1 MLNATGIKMQTLR
14 LSQISDLVG
23 IKRHTLTAR
32 THSIFNKTELDRSS
46 GNNIILNSSQIRKL
60 IADRTI
66 LKPGKVIY
74 IGNLK
79 GGVGKTTLSYL
90 LSDALSTLGMRTCV
104 VDLDVQANLTNQYI
118 KINPEQKVF
127 YDLIGNTSKVSD
139 IIIKLNDTLS
149 IIPSSLRNS
158 LIEKS
163 LTVQSPK
170 HYLSWFNN
178 LCLDYLRSNFDI
190 ILVDTPPSLSTLNSV
205 FCLALESTDS
215 IVVPVC
221 PDEFSIMGVQMFL
234 EDVSDIRT
242 AYSIHEDPQTI
253 IVMNKFFQNQKT
265 NLEVLMKM
273 GNLFGDLFCDAVIK
287 DSAKLREIIND
298 KIRISDIKSGKEI
311 YQTISELLCKLS
323 VIDTREQ

>member
-1 MLNATGIKMQTLR
+1 MQTLR

-23 IKRHTLTAR
+23 LKRHTLNAR
-32 THSIFNKTELDRSS
+32 IHSIFDKTELDRSK
-46 GNNIILNSSQIRKL
+46 GNNIILNSGQIRRL
-60 IADRTI
+60 IDDRTI
-66 LKPGKVIY
+66 HEPGKVIY

-90 LSDALSTLGMRTCV
+90 LSDSLSTLGIKTCII
-104 VDLDVQANLTNQYI
+104 DLDVQANLTNQYI
-118 KINPEQKVF
+118 NISPEQPVF
-127 YDLIGNTSKVSD
+127 FDLIDGKKRISD
-139 IIIKLNDTLS
+139 IILKINDTLS
-149 IIPSSLRNS
+149 IVPSSLRNS
-158 LIEKS
+158 LIEKA
-163 LTVQSPK
+163 LTLQTPK
-170 HYLSWFNN
+170 HYLSWFNS
-178 LCLDYLRSNFDI
+178 LCLDYLRKQYDV

-205 FCLALESTDS
+205 FCLALKPTDS

-221 PDEFSIMGVQMFL
+221 PEEFSMMGVQMFL
-234 EDVSDIRT
+234 NDVNEIRT
-242 AYSIHEDPQTI
+242 SYSINEDPQTI

-311 YQTISELLCKLS
+311 YQTLNELLAKLNIIES
-323 VIDTREQ
+323 KEQ

>member
-1 MLNATGIKMQTLR
+1 MQTLR

-23 IKRHTLTAR
+23 LKRHTLNAR
-32 THSIFNKTELDRSS
+32 IHSIFDKTELDRSK
-46 GNNIILNSSQIRKL
+46 GNNIILNSGQISRL
-60 IADRTI
+60 IDDRTI
-66 LKPGKVIY
+66 HEPGKVIY

-90 LSDALSTLGMRTCV
+90 LSDSLSTLGIKTCII
-104 VDLDVQANLTNQYI
+104 DLDVQANLTNQYI
-118 KINPEQKVF
+118 NISPEQPVF
-127 YDLIGNTSKVSD
+127 FDLIDGKKRISD
-139 IIIKLNDTLS
+139 IILKINDTLS
-149 IIPSSLRNS
+149 IVPSSLRNS
-158 LIEKS
+158 LIEKA
-163 LTVQSPK
+163 LTLQTPK
-170 HYLSWFNN
+170 HYLSWFNS
-178 LCLDYLRSNFDI
+178 LCLDYLRKQYDV

-205 FCLALESTDS
+205 FCLALKPTDS

-221 PDEFSIMGVQMFL
+221 PEEFSMMGVQMFL
-234 EDVSDIRT
+234 NDVNEIRT
-242 AYSIHEDPQTI
+242 SYSINEDPQTI

-311 YQTISELLCKLS
+311 YQTLNELLAKLNIIES
-323 VIDTREQ
+323 KEQ

>member
-1 MLNATGIKMQTLR
+1 MQTLR

-23 IKRHTLTAR
+23 LKRHTLNAR
-32 THSIFNKTELDRSS
+32 IHSIFDKDELDRST
-46 GNNIILNSSQIRKL
+46 GNNIILNSAQIRRL
-60 IADRTI
+60 IDDRTI
-66 LKPGKVIY
+66 HEFGKVIY

-90 LSDALSTLGMRTCV
+90 LSDSLSTLGLKTCII
-104 VDLDVQANLTNQYI
+104 DLDVQANLTNQYI
-118 KINPEQKVF
+118 NISPEQPVF
-127 YDLIGNTSKVSD
+127 FDLIDGKKGISD
-139 IIIKLNDTLS
+139 IIIKINDTLS
-149 IIPSSLRNS
+149 IVPSSLRNS
-158 LIEKS
+158 LIEKA
-163 LTVQSPK
+163 LTLQTPK
-170 HYLSWFNN
+170 HYLSWFNS
-178 LCLDYLRSNFDI
+178 LCLDYLREQYDV

-205 FCLALESTDS
+205 FCLTLKSTDS

-221 PDEFSIMGVQMFL
+221 PEEFSMMGVQMFL
-234 EDVSDIRT
+234 NDVNEIRT
-242 AYSIHEDPQTI
+242 SYSINEDPQTI

-311 YQTISELLCKLS
+311 YHTLNEL
-323 VIDTREQ
+323 

>member
-1 MLNATGIKMQTLR
+1 MQTLR

-32 THSIFNKTELDRSS
+32 THSVFDKTELDRTS
-46 GNNIILNSSQIRKL
+46 GNNIILNSSQIRRL
-60 IADRTI
+60 IDDRTI
-66 LKPGKVIY
+66 FKPGKVIY

-90 LSDALSTLGMRTCV
+90 LSDALSTLGMNTCI

-118 KINPEQKVF
+118 NIDPGQKVF
-127 YDLIGNTSKVSD
+127 YDLIDSLSEISK
-139 IIIKLNDTLS
+139 IIVKLNDTLS

-163 LTVQSPK
+163 LTVQAPK
-170 HYLSWFNN
+170 HYLTWFNN
-178 LCLDYLRSNFDI
+178 LCLDYLRNNFDVI
-190 ILVDTPPSLSTLNSV
+190 IVDTPPSLSTLKSV
-205 FCLALESTDS
+205 FCLALKPTDS

-221 PDEFSIMGVQMFL
+221 PEEFSIMGVQMFL
-234 EDVSDIRT
+234 EDVNDIRT
-242 AYSIHEDPQTI
+242 AYNIDEDPQTI

-311 YQTISELLCKLS
+311 YQTLSELLFKMNI
-323 VIDTREQ
+323 IDTREQ

>member
-1 MLNATGIKMQTLR
+1 MQTLR

-23 IKRHTLTAR
+23 LKRHTLNAR
-32 THSIFNKTELDRSS
+32 IHSIFDKEELDRST
-46 GNNIILNSSQIRKL
+46 GNNIILNSAQIRRL
-60 IADRTI
+60 IDDRTI
-66 LKPGKVIY
+66 NEPGKVIY

-90 LSDALSTLGMRTCV
+90 LSDSLSTLGLKTCII
-104 VDLDVQANLTNQYI
+104 DLDVQANLTNQYI
-118 KINPEQKVF
+118 NINPEQPVF
-127 YDLIGNTSKVSD
+127 FDLIDGKKIISD
-139 IIIKLNDTLS
+139 IIIKINDTLS
-149 IIPSSLRNS
+149 IVPSSLRNS
-158 LIEKS
+158 LIEKA
-163 LTVQSPK
+163 LTLQAPK
-170 HYLSWFNN
+170 HYLSWFNS
-178 LCLDYLRSNFDI
+178 LCLDYLREQYDV

-205 FCLALESTDS
+205 FCLTLKPTDS

-221 PDEFSIMGVQMFL
+221 PEEFSMMGVQMFL
-234 EDVSDIRT
+234 NDVNEIRT
-242 AYSIHEDPQTI
+242 SYSINEDPQTI

-311 YQTISELLCKLS
+311 YQTLNELLAKLNIIES
-323 VIDTREQ
+323 KEQ

>member
-1 MLNATGIKMQTLR
+1 MQTLR

-23 IKRHTLTAR
+23 LKRHTLNAR
-32 THSIFNKTELDRSS
+32 IHSIFDKTELDRSK
-46 GNNIILNSSQIRKL
+46 GNNIILNSGQIRRL
-60 IADRTI
+60 IDDRTI
-66 LKPGKVIY
+66 HEPGKVIY

-90 LSDALSTLGMRTCV
+90 LSDSLSTLGIKTCII
-104 VDLDVQANLTNQYI
+104 DLDVQANLTNQYI
-118 KINPEQKVF
+118 NISPEQPVF
-127 YDLIGNTSKVSD
+127 FDLIDGKKRISD
-139 IIIKLNDTLS
+139 IILKINDTLS
-149 IIPSSLRNS
+149 IVPSSLRNS
-158 LIEKS
+158 LIEKA
-163 LTVQSPK
+163 LTLQTPK
-170 HYLSWFNN
+170 HYLSWFNS
-178 LCLDYLRSNFDI
+178 LCLDYLRKQYDV

-205 FCLALESTDS
+205 FCLTLKPTDS

-221 PDEFSIMGVQMFL
+221 PEEFSMMGVQMFL
-234 EDVSDIRT
+234 NDVNEIRT
-242 AYSIHEDPQTI
+242 SYSINEDPQTI

-311 YQTISELLCKLS
+311 YQTLNELLAKLNIIES
-323 VIDTREQ
+323 KEQ

>member
-1 MLNATGIKMQTLR
+1 MQTLR

-23 IKRHTLTAR
+23 LKRHTLNAR
-32 THSIFNKTELDRSS
+32 IHSIFDKTELDRSK
-46 GNNIILNSSQIRKL
+46 GNNIILNSCQIRRL
-60 IADRTI
+60 IDDRTI
-66 LKPGKVIY
+66 HEPGKVIY

-90 LSDALSTLGMRTCV
+90 LSDSLSTLGIKTCII
-104 VDLDVQANLTNQYI
+104 DLDVQANLTNQYI
-118 KINPEQKVF
+118 NISPEQPVF
-127 YDLIGNTSKVSD
+127 FDLIDGKKRISD
-139 IIIKLNDTLS
+139 IILKINDTLS
-149 IIPSSLRNS
+149 IVPSSLRNS
-158 LIEKS
+158 LIEKA
-163 LTVQSPK
+163 LTLQTPK
-170 HYLSWFNN
+170 HYLSWFNS
-178 LCLDYLRSNFDI
+178 LCLDYLRKQYDV

-205 FCLALESTDS
+205 FCLALKPTDS

-221 PDEFSIMGVQMFL
+221 PEEFSMMGVQMFL
-234 EDVSDIRT
+234 NDVNEIRT
-242 AYSIHEDPQTI
+242 SYSINEDPQTI

-311 YQTISELLCKLS
+311 YQTLNELLAKLNIMES
-323 VIDTREQ
+323 KEQ

>member
-1 MLNATGIKMQTLR
+1 MQTLR

-23 IKRHTLTAR
+23 LKRHTLNAR
-32 THSIFNKTELDRSS
+32 IHSIFDKNELDRSK
-46 GNNIILNSSQIRKL
+46 GNNIILNSAQIRRL
-60 IADRTI
+60 IDDRTI
-66 LKPGKVIY
+66 NQSGKVIY

-90 LSDALSTLGMRTCV
+90 LSDSLSTLGIKTCII
-104 VDLDVQANLTNQYI
+104 DLDVQANLTNQYI
-118 KINPEQKVF
+118 NISPEQPVF
-127 YDLIGNTSKVSD
+127 FDLIDGKKKISD
-139 IIIKLNDTLS
+139 IILKINDTLS
-149 IIPSSLRNS
+149 IVPSSLRNS
-158 LIEKS
+158 LIEKA
-163 LTVQSPK
+163 LTLQTPK

-178 LCLDYLRSNFDI
+178 LCLDYLRKQYDV

-205 FCLALESTDS
+205 FCLTLKPTDS

-221 PDEFSIMGVQMFL
+221 PEEFSMMGVQMFL
-234 EDVSDIRT
+234 NDVNEIRT
-242 AYSIHEDPQTI
+242 SYSITEDPQTI

-311 YQTISELLCKLS
+311 YQTLNELLAKLNIIES
-323 VIDTREQ
+323 KEQ

>member
-1 MLNATGIKMQTLR
+1 MQTLR

-23 IKRHTLTAR
+23 IKRHTLNAR
-32 THSIFNKTELDRSS
+32 IHSIFDKNELDRSK
-46 GNNIILNSSQIRKL
+46 GNNIILNSSQIRRL
-60 IADRTI
+60 IDDRTI
-66 LKPGKVIY
+66 NEAGKVIY

-90 LSDALSTLGMRTCV
+90 LSDSLSTLGIKTCII
-104 VDLDVQANLTNQYI
+104 DLDVQANLTNQYI
-118 KINPEQKVF
+118 NISPEQPVF
-127 YDLIGNTSKVSD
+127 FDLIDGKKNISS
-139 IIIKLNDTLS
+139 IILKINDTLS

-158 LIEKS
+158 LIEKA
-163 LTVQSPK
+163 LTLQTPK
-170 HYLSWFNN
+170 HYLSWFNT
-178 LCLDYLRSNFDI
+178 LCLDYLRDQYDV

-205 FCLALESTDS
+205 FCLALKPTDS

-221 PDEFSIMGVQMFL
+221 PEEFSMMGVQMFL
-234 EDVSDIRT
+234 NDVNEIRT
-242 AYSIHEDPQTI
+242 SYNINEDPQTI

-298 KIRISDIKSGKEI
+298 KIRISDIRSGKEI
-311 YQTISELLCKLS
+311 YQTLNELLIKLNIIES
-323 VIDTREQ
+323 KEQ